1 MKTTLFRCYIMP
13 CLFALLLVPFTAL
26 PGAAA
31 ARSGSPDVARI
42 DALITSHMQADHIPG
57 VAVGIVH
64 GSQVVHLRG
73 FGVADSTGRAV
84 MPQTPFLLGSITK
97 SFTALAIM
105 QLVEAGKI
113 DLDAPVQRYL
123 PEFHVADLKASAQI
137 TVRTLLNQ
145 TSGMPA
151 GAGETAA
158 LQTETMEQ
166 FVQSLSTVALT
177 APVGK
182 TFQYCNANYITL
194 GLLVQTVSGQDYGT
208 YIQQHILTPLGMQHS
223 FASVQQARRNGIAQS
238 YHWLFGMP
246 TPVDDPDLHYPAL
259 LPAGLLISSAEDMS
273 HYLIAQMNG
282 GRYNGASVAS
292 PVNIKLMQTPV
303 PSAPI
308 LGPGSSYGM
317 GWIIGP
323 VGGVPTVWHDGITGA
338 FTTDMMIEPQNSWG
352 AILLFN
358 SFTVLAQGA
367 YQQIE
372 AGVAR
377 LLAAQEPSPAGLSLS
392 AFYLI
397 IEVILALISIR
408 VLWSILRLRHWSRW
422 FEQRPRLRI
431 LRTSWR
437 LFWELVIPLLLLLGI
452 PNLIGVAWAGL
463 LYFQPDLII
472 WLFLICALLL
482 ITGLARVVLV
492 VRALR
497 RKQAELPTMIQSPST
512 SLT

>member
-1 MKTTLFRCYIMP
+1 
-13 CLFALLLVPFTAL
+13 
-26 PGAAA
+26 
-31 ARSGSPDVARI
+31 
-42 DALITSHMQADHIPG
+42 MQADRIPG

-64 GSQVVHLRG
+64 GSQVVHVRG
-73 FGVADSTGRAV
+73 FGIADATGRAV
-84 MPQTPFLLGSITK
+84 TPQTPFLLGSLTK
-97 SFTALAIM
+97 SFTALAVM

-123 PEFHVADLKASAQI
+123 PWFHVADLKASAQI
-137 TVRTLLNQ
+137 TVRNLLNQ
-145 TSGMPA
+145 TSGIPT

-158 LQTETMEQ
+158 LRTETLEQ
-166 FVQSLSTVALT
+166 FVRSLDTVALT
-177 APVGK
+177 TPVGK
-182 TFQYCNANYITL
+182 TFHYCNANYITL

-223 FASVQQARRNGIAQS
+223 FVSVQEARRDGLAQG
-238 YHWLFGMP
+238 YHFLFGMP
-246 TPVDDPDLHYPAL
+246 TPVDDPDLSYPAL
-259 LPAGLLISSAEDMS
+259 LPAGLLLSSAEDMS
-273 HYLIAQMNG
+273 HYLVAQLNG
-282 GRYNGASVAS
+282 GRYNGTSVAS
-292 PVNIKLMQTPV
+292 PAAINMMQAPVTP
-303 PSAPI
+303 API
-308 LGPGSSYGM
+308 LGPDASYGM
-317 GWIIGP
+317 GWIVGP
-323 VGGVPTVWHDGITGA
+323 VGGVPAVWHDGITGA
-338 FTTDMMIEPQNSWG
+338 FHTDLIIEPQNAWG

-377 LLAAQEPSPAGLSLS
+377 LLAGQDSPPAGLSLS

-397 IEVILALISIR
+397 IEAILALISIG
-408 VLWSILRLRHWSRW
+408 VLWSILRLRHWSRR
-422 FEQRPRLRI
+422 FEQRPRLRT
-431 LRTSWR
+431 LRTTWR

-452 PNLIGVAWAGL
+452 PTLIGVAWTGL
-463 LYFQPDLII
+463 LYYQPDLII

-497 RKQAELPTMIQSPST
+497 RKQAEMPKMPQSPSP